1 MMNEIVVRLTMEV
14 LGSPKEH
21 VDKTLRHYLDK
32 LKDEKDLM
40 LVSEKVHESIQQDN
54 KMWSTFAEI
63 EVKVNGM
70 KKLLDI
76 CFDYL
81 PSNVE
86 IIEPAGMEVD
96 LSEFADNLNDLLA
109 TMHKYTM
116 AIKKLQAEN
125 IYMMKKLKGEID

>member
-1 MMNEIVVRLTMEV
+1 MKKIVVKLTMEV
-14 LGSPKEH
+14 LGSPKEY

-32 LKDEKDLM
+32 LKDEKELK
-40 LVSEKVHESIQQDN
+40 LVSEKVHESIQQEN
-54 KMWSTFAEI
+54 KMWSTFAEVQC
-63 EVKVNGM
+63 EVMGM
-70 KKLLDI
+70 KKLLDV

-96 LSEFADNLNDLLA
+96 LDQFADNLNDLLA
-109 TMHKYTM
+109 IMHKYTM